1 VYCLVMSRRLVAAL
15 ALVAG
20 AQAAPTV
27 VLSNHGAGGDAARRV
42 TYESLTQTDVLD
54 GVLRAAG
61 VTPAASGA
69 QWEEELV
76 ASLEER
82 PRLVAVLL
90 TEAYGGKQ
98 VRPVRQLCF
107 HCTAAD
113 RQLCAFLFRPG
124 APDSRGRCRRVASA
138 GQCRGGGAG
147 FVGGTPCRRR
157 GGCAH
162 GGGGREPTGGV
173 RLVPS
178 GASTPTCFAAAPPLC
193 LVSQPR
199 DIAPSRWD
207 RCSA

>member
-20 AQAAPTV
+20 AHAAPTV

-42 TYESLTQTDVLD
+42 TYVSLTQTDVLA

-113 RQLCAFLFRPG
+113 RQLCASFL
-124 APDSRGRCRRVASA
+124 SRNS
-138 GQCRGGGAG
+138 GQ
-147 FVGGTPCRRR
+147 RRR

-162 GGGGREPTGGV
+162 GGRRREPTGGV
-173 RLVPS
+173 RLLPS

-199 DIAPSRWD
+199 EIAPSRLD

>member
-1 VYCLVMSRRLVAAL
+1 MYCLVMSRHLVAAL

-20 AQAAPTV
+20 AHAAPTV

-42 TYESLTQTDVLD
+42 TYESLTQTDVLA

-113 RQLCAFLFRPG
+113 RQLCASFSVQELRT
-124 APDSRGRCRRVASA
+124 AVAA
-138 GQCRGGGAG
+138 A
-147 FVGGTPCRRR
+147 
-157 GGCAH
+157 
-162 GGGGREPTGGV
+162 
-173 RLVPS
+173 
-178 GASTPTCFAAAPPLC
+178 GASLALVNAEAVEPASLAGHLAGAVAAARTAGGDVSPLVVSDSCLPVRPRPPASLPLLRFVWC
-193 LVSQPR
+193 RSHA
-199 DIAPSRWD
+199 I
-207 RCSA
+207 